1 LVLDLPSTGQ
11 TFQSAMTVAQ
21 EKELLSDGDLVVMT
35 AGTLQGVAGSTDLI
49 KVEVVTAVLGKGTGV
64 GLGSVSGM
72 ARVARTATDV
82 ANFRAG
88 DILVVERTSAD
99 FVEMIRKAAGVVTEE
114 ESLTSHAAIIGLRLG
129 VPVMVGVENAMRI
142 IRDGTMLTLD
152 MQRGLVY
159 SGARAGSNDGE
170 LVV

>member
-1 LVLDLPSTGQ
+1 
-11 TFQSAMTVAQ
+11 
-21 EKELLSDGDLVVMT
+21 MT

-49 KVEVVTAVLGKGTGV
+49 KVEVVTAVLGRGTGV

-72 ARVARTATDV
+72 ARVARTAADV
-82 ANFRAG
+82 GNFHPG
-88 DILVVERTSAD
+88 EILVVGAHTSVA

-114 ESLTSHAAIIGLRLG
+114 DSLTSHAAIIGLRLG
-129 VPVMVGVENAMRI
+129 VPVMVGVQNATRV

-159 SGARAGSNDGE
+159 SGERRLN
-170 LVV
+170 